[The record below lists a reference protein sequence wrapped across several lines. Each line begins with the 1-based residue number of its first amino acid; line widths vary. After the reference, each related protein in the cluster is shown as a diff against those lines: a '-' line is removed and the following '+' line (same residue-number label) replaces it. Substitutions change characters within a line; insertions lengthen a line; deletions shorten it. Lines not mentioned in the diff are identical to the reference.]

1 MASGR
6 IPYATEQGI
15 FGRVSGKI
23 FRGTGIFDRG
33 SKFVSVHCSHACF
46 APGERDLFSPA
57 FLQSE
62 EEQIFVTA
70 DIADASAPSDA
81 SPSEEERVP

>member
-1 MASGR
+1 MRLARNREFSDAYQGKFFEEQEIR
-6 IPYATEQGI
+6 I
-15 FGRVSGKI
+15 
-23 FRGTGIFDRG
+23 
-33 SKFVSVHCSHACF
+33 KFVSVHCSHACF
-46 APGERDLFSPA
+46 APGERDLFSLA

-62 EEQIFVTA
+62 EEQIFVTV